1 MIEERKERWAFI
13 FTGENVELSQHQAK
27 LIDVHQQQMEIMK
40 KDLDEGYNSIIQEFQ
55 REQARLQTRYEQLKQ
70 QLTDAQQ
77 IIEQL
82 RINLTHLKSAR
93 FNESGRMR
101 DTHVHDKSLQ
111 EHRHQQETLQ
121 ARVEHLIK
129 LLDQSN
135 ET

>member
-1 MIEERKERWAFI
+1 MILSFLQ
-13 FTGENVELSQHQAK
+13 GENVELSQHQAK
-27 LIDVHQQQMEIMK
+27 LIDAHQQQMEIMK
-40 KDLDEGYNSIIQEFQ
+40 KDLDQGYNSIIQEFQ
-55 REQARLQTRYEQLKQ
+55 REQARLQTRYDQLKQ

-82 RINLTHLKSAR
+82 KINLNHLKSVR
-93 FNESGRMR
+93 FSENGKIR
-101 DTHVHDKSLQ
+101 DTHSHDKSAQ
-111 EHRHQQETLQ
+111 EYRHQLETLQ